1 MITAKK
7 ISATQ
12 KQEVMAAIETINLSE
27 SDFEQNCEG
36 DVLSDAHCKKTIE
49 TEHFNIIL
57 EIIETVRWS
66 SFRDYEF
73 ECLDINDFKVIDE
86 NGDEYHSEFT
96 DNEILNA
103 INY

>member
-12 KQEVMAAIETINLSE
+12 KQEVLNAIENTNFYSE
-27 SDFEQNCEG
+27 DFYQEFEG
-36 DVLSDAHCKKTIE
+36 DLNSSSTCKKTIE
-49 TEHFNIIL
+49 SDHFNIV
-57 EIIETVRWS
+57 IELIENVRWT
-66 SFRDYEF
+66 SFRDFDFDSLE
-73 ECLDINDFKVIDE
+73 INDFIVIDE